1 VGGSLSGL
9 MNAIVLRKEGYTVQ
23 VLERSHPSKLI
34 SEAAGLGVGP
44 NVHTFLETYA
54 KKHEDYGIAHT
65 EINIWNENAELAVSM
80 QLPYTMRMTNW
91 KILYDIFK
99 DALLEDDPTLPT
111 AVYKTLAEV
120 TDVREADAG
129 VAVRYRDLDTGDEG
143 VLQVD
148 LVIAAD
154 GANSCVR
161 NQLWQPISPGYAGYC
176 LWRGRV
182 SDQLVSSQTQEAL
195 GGKAVFQKLSN
206 GYMLSSVSLLPEL
219 LFRP

>member
-1 VGGSLSGL
+1 

-23 VLERSHPSKLI
+23 ILERSHPSQLI

-44 NVHTFLETYA
+44 NVHTFMEKYV
-54 KKHEDYGIAHT
+54 KKHDDYGIAHT
-65 EINIWNENAELAVSM
+65 EVNIWNENAELAASM
-80 QLPYTMRMTNW
+80 PLPYTMRMTNW
-91 KILYDIFK
+91 RILYDIFK
-99 DALLEDDPTLPT
+99 DTLLDDDPDSPP
-111 AVYKTLAEV
+111 AAYKTPVDV

-154 GANSCVR
+154 GANSSVR
-161 NQLWQPISPGYAGYC
+161 KQLWQPESPGYAGYC

-182 SDQLVSSQTQEAL
+182 SDQLVSEQTQQAL
-195 GGKAVFQKLSN
+195 RGKAVFQKLKN
-206 GYMLSSVSLLPEL
+206 GYMLSSVS
-219 LFRP
+219 